1 MAGRRRSRRDPGRER
16 AWRER
21 IERWRASGASVR
33 EFCCREKVSTP
44 RFYHWR
50 QELARR
56 QPGKRQ
62 GRRPATPLFLPVRVK
77 DGGVPSDSCM
87 EVRLP
92 SGHVLRGYDPE
103 KLARLVV
110 LLGNPTC

>member
-1 MAGRRRSRRDPGRER
+1 MAGQRRSRRNPGLER
-16 AWRER
+16 TWRER
-21 IERWRASGASVR
+21 VERWRASGASVR
-33 EFCCREKVSTP
+33 DFCRREKVSTP

-50 QELARR
+50 QELA
-56 QPGKRQ
+56 KRLSH
-62 GRRPATPLFLPVRVK
+62 RSAKPLFLPVK
-77 DGGVPSDSCM
+77 IKGGGPPSDGCM

-103 KLARLVV
+103 KLARLAV